1 MLTTLTSHALGLL
14 GRAVPVLLALQD
26 APRPSGGAPASGGGG
41 GAGGGAGGAFGGGS
55 MNIILL
61 VALPLFMYFA
71 IIRPANKQRK
81 EQETLQKGIS
91 KGDKVVT
98 TSGILGTVTG
108 LEDQFVTLE
117 ISERVRVK
125 FLRDAIARKF
135 DPQAASAA
143 AKPEAKAGAST
154 TTTADAKK

>member
-41 GAGGGAGGAFGGGS
+41 GAGGGAGGAFGGGF
-55 MNIILL
+55 NIILL

-81 EQETLQKGIS
+81 EQETLQKGIA

-108 LEDQFVTLE
+108 LEDQFITLE

-135 DPQAASAA
+135 DPLSASAA
-143 AKPEAKAGAST
+143 VKPEAKPGAST